1 MFCEKCGENIGLD
14 GKCTNPLCESNQG
27 HNSKNNLN
35 MPKDYSNK
43 FSSGSFNN
51 FSSQDNNTYTN
62 PNAVTEEDFMIF
74 VGEKNT
80 EYYLDKFYRYQSN
93 QNFASWNWAAFFLGM
108 FWILYRKLYKFAGIL
123 FGINLLSVFLIG
135 DSTILNLVIM
145 IGCGV
150 YGNLVYVK
158 DSLRKIENIKRF
170 SSSTNGMDLNNR
182 LIHNGGVNLVGPII
196 LLLLITPLI
205 LITLLLYLG
214 FMTTLFF

>member
-1 MFCEKCGENIGLD
+1 MFCEKCGGNIGLD

-27 HNSKNNLN
+27 NDSKNNLN
-35 MPKDYSNK
+35 MSKDYSNE
-43 FSSGSFNN
+43 FSSGNSNN
-51 FSSQDNNTYTN
+51 FYSQDSNTYAD
-62 PNAVTEEDFMIF
+62 PNAVTEEDFITF

-123 FGINLLSVFLIG
+123 FGINLLSVFLMG
-135 DSTILNLVIM
+135 GSTILNLVIM
-145 IGCGV
+145 IGCGT

-170 SSSTNGMDLNNR
+170 SSNINHIDLNNR

-196 LLLLITPLI
+196 LSLLIIPII
-205 LITLLLYLG
+205 LITLFISLG
-214 FMTTLFF
+214 LIISMFP